1 MSDGIGKGIGK
12 EEYGLTPKQA
22 KFLKFLA
29 NFMDQNGYSPSY
41 EEMKQ
46 VLNYKSKSRIHAFV
60 HSLRKRG
67 YVRLIPYMKR
77 SIIITSKGID
87 IAL

>member
-29 NFMDQNGYSPSY
+29 TFMD
-41 EEMKQ
+41 
-46 VLNYKSKSRIHAFV
+46 
-60 HSLRKRG
+60 
-67 YVRLIPYMKR
+67 
-77 SIIITSKGID
+77 
-87 IAL
+87 